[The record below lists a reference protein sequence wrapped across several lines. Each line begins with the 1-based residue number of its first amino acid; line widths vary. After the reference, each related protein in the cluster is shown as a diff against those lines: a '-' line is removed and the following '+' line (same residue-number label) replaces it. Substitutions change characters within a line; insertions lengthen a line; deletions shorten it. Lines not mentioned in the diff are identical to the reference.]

1 MGDSTNNTTRR
12 ILAGIACEVG
22 HLDGTIAMM
31 QEARDKTERPEVRKE
46 IHITLLDEISRRSGL
61 YRALR
66 IAAAVVD
73 LDAKGLAEIADDVG
87 AQRLTDELRRESATG
102 KELANV

>member
-1 MGDSTNNTTRR
+1 MGDSTNNMTRR

-22 HLDGTIAMM
+22 HLAGTIAMM
-31 QEARDKTERPEVRKE
+31 QEARDKTERPEVRRE

-73 LDAKGLAEIADDVG
+73 LDATGLAEIADDVG
-87 AQRLTDELRRESATG
+87 AQRLTDELRRETAAG